1 MLPTLGGDTGRRRTI
16 LYNMLMRQPTLVQ
29 LTDELIARLDE
40 RAGHMGIS
48 RSELIR
54 RAIEEHLA
62 TGEAAAIDAAIVE
75 GYRRIPPPDRD
86 PWAEAAAIES
96 IRAEP
101 W

>member
-1 MLPTLGGDTGRRRTI
+1 
-16 LYNMLMRQPTLVQ
+16 MLMRQPTLVQ
-29 LTDELIARLDE
+29 LTDDLIARLDE
-40 RAGHMGIS
+40 RAACAAVS

-62 TGEAAAIDAAIVE
+62 AGEAAAIDAAIVE
-75 GYRRIPPPDRD
+75 GYRRIPPPESD

>member
-1 MLPTLGGDTGRRRTI
+1 
-16 LYNMLMRQPTLVQ
+16 MRQPTLVQ
-29 LTDELIARLDE
+29 LTDDLLTRLDE
-40 RAGHMGIS
+40 RAARTGIS

-62 TGEAAAIDAAIVE
+62 RDDSGAIDAALVA
-75 GYRRIPPPDRD
+75 GYRRVPPPEVD
-86 PWAEAAAIES
+86 PWAQAAAAES